1 MSNKNNIYDGISD
14 SIKAKLYDFTY
25 TPFMSSFVISWVIIN
40 NKYLIV
46 YFSEID
52 IDKKLSLLNIY
63 GKKTVG
69 TNLMDDSILPF
80 FYFLEMGSHFF
91 WYPFGIA
98 IFYVFCYPHI
108 SHIFYKY
115 TGEMNN
121 KKKSIKLEYEKKLP
135 VSAEEKEAI
144 YLENYSLTT
153 KINELKIKMVEMEK
167 QYEKEISNQNTD
179 NFNLKN
185 RNNELH
191 KKLEESNDKVSKN
204 NQMADKITYLEKE
217 LIEKNKLIEDSS
229 NYKDVNETLKKEK
242 ISLSTTIEENESL
255 IKQLRLKIAELTK
268 ENASL
273 TKTKNSELLKKET
286 DFMQKF
292 NIDKDEL
299 AVLKVIYTKSINSNY
314 FDGYVSDINKHLNWT
329 KLKLETVINN
339 LNLKGIISKSQMNIC
354 DIDKNYAKNIVKLFE
369 EEE

>member
-1 MSNKNNIYDGISD
+1 MSNKNNIYNEVSD

-25 TPFMSSFVISWVIIN
+25 TPFMSSFVISWIIIN
-40 NKYLIV
+40 HKYLIV
-46 YFSEID
+46 FFSQID
-52 IDKKLSLLNIY
+52 IDKKLALLNIY

-69 TNLMDDSILPF
+69 ANLMDDSILPF
-80 FYFLEMGSHFF
+80 FHFLEMGSHFF
-91 WYPFGIA
+91 WYPLGIA

-135 VSAEEKEAI
+135 ISTEEKEAI

-153 KINELKIKMVEMEK
+153 KINELKIKMVEIEK
-167 QYEKEISNQNTD
+167 QYEEDLSSQNV
-179 NFNLKN
+179 NNLNLKDE
-185 RNNELH
+185 NNELS
-191 KKLEESNDKVSKN
+191 KKLDEANDKVLKN
-204 NQMADKITYLEKE
+204 NQMAERIAHLENK
-217 LIEKNKLIEDSS
+217 LIEKDKLIEDSG
-229 NYKDVNETLKKEK
+229 NYKDANETLKKEK
-242 ISLSTTIEENESL
+242 ISLSTTIEENESY
-255 IKQLRLKIAELTK
+255 IKQLNLKIAELTK

-292 NIDKDEL
+292 NINKDEL

-339 LNLKGIISKSQMNIC
+339 LNLKGIISKSQINIC
-354 DIDKNYAKNIVKLFE
+354 NINKHYAKDIVKLFE
-369 EEE
+369 EE